1 MFIQVH
7 EKATNNSM
15 LVRVNVIDTVTEENK
30 GRMAF
35 PSITTVL
42 TIGNER
48 YYVVESYEKILWMI
62 LNGKCE
68 CEEVIDD
75 GGDSAE

>member
-1 MFIQVH
+1 MFIELH
-7 EKATNNSM
+7 EKSTNYPM
-15 LVRVNVIDTVTEENK
+15 LVNVSAINTVTEENK

-42 TIGNER
+42 TIGNEK

-62 LNGKCE
+62 LDGKCE

-75 GGDSAE
+75 GRDSAE